1 MASSIFNMDKQL
13 KYHDFTATSGSDG
26 FINTNLPSSTIIVN
40 AYAIGV
46 LIMPLVAN
54 NKWSFMVTY
63 SDGTY
68 IKPYKNQ
75 SITIVY
81 YTLE

>member
-26 FINTNLPSSTIIVN
+26 FINTNIPSSTVIVN
-40 AYAIGV
+40 AYALGA
-46 LIMPLVAN
+46 LITPLVSN
-54 NKWSFMVTY
+54 NKWSFMLAY
-63 SDGTY
+63 SDGDNL
-68 IKPYKNQ
+68 KPYKNRNA
-75 SITIVY
+75 TIVY